1 MVTFVPVR
9 FRLAVLGNFIGV
21 YRVGGSVRSAG
32 SMGAKKLSI
41 RMRDECFKM
50 VLEAGMPSFYSGYAE
65 V

>member
-21 YRVGGSVRSAG
+21 YRVGVSVRFAG

-41 RMRDECFKM
+41 RMRDESFKM
-50 VLEAGMPSFYSGYAE
+50 VLEAGIEPAPG
-65 V
+65 